1 MPKSPS
7 TQFDPED
14 EPLEKWES
22 RMMKKGEEYMSNA
35 EDKAGKLTAYYPYSQ
50 DVKWYINYFGQIP
63 EMMFDFYYE
72 GSNYIIDIDRVDKW
86 LSGSELVEFK
96 MLNKTAYDIKRNQ
109 YDIEELSYFYVLKDK
124 VMIRIQQDKLIIIA
138 PTEDNKVY
146 KKVFDFIRKSFRR
159 MKLDKEFFILNF
171 KNNHFS
177 LKSIKIKPVDLDLKK
192 NYNDDFIEFDK
203 DLVSNLENEK
213 SGIILLHGEPGTGK
227 TTYLK
232 KLIIDVDKK
241 FIYINPNLVPNLL
254 SPDFID
260 FIAQNNNSI
269 LIIEEAEKIIKDR
282 INFDSNQASVSNLL
296 NISDGL
302 LSDALQMKII
312 CTFNADIKDIDKA
325 LLRKGR
331 IMSKYEFKAL
341 EKNKAQEIITELYP
355 EDNIVV
361 DKAMT
366 IAEIYNFDKKDY
378 QVKYNSVGFKR

>member
-1 MPKSPS
+1 MPKEEIPN
-7 TQFDPED
+7 FIND
-14 EPLEKWES
+14 EPLERWES
-22 RMMKKGEEYMSNA
+22 RMIKKGEEYMSDSN
-35 EDKAGKLTAYYPYSQ
+35 DKANRLASYYPYSQ
-50 DVKWYINYFGQIP
+50 DIKWYINYFSRIP
-63 EMMFDFYYE
+63 EIMFDFYYE
-72 GSNYIIDIDRVDKW
+72 GSNYVIDIDRADKW
-86 LSGSELVEFK
+86 LSSSNLVEFK
-96 MLNKTAYDIKRNQ
+96 MLNKTAYDIKKNQ
-109 YDIEELSYFYVLKDK
+109 YDIEELSYFYVLKEE
-124 VMIRIQQDKLIIIA
+124 VMVRIQQDKIIIIA
-138 PTEDNKVY
+138 PTEDNKIY
-146 KKVFDFIRKSFRR
+146 KKVFEFLRKSFRK

-171 KNNHFS
+171 KNNHFT
-177 LKSIKIKPVDLDLKK
+177 LKSIKIKPVDLELSKK
-192 NYNDDFIEFDK
+192 YNDDFIEFDK
-203 DLVSNLENEK
+203 DLVENLESDK

-232 KLIIDVDKK
+232 KLIMDVDKK

-282 INFDSNQASVSNLL
+282 NNFDSNQVSVSNLL

-341 EKNKAQEIITELYP
+341 DKEKSQALINEIYP
-355 EDNIVV
+355 EENIVV
-361 DKAMT
+361 DKPMT

>member
-1 MPKSPS
+1 MPKSRTP
-7 TQFDPED
+7 QFNPED

-22 RMMKKGEEYMSNA
+22 KMIKKGEEYISNA

-63 EMMFDFYYE
+63 EIMFDFYYE

-192 NYNDDFIEFDK
+192 NYNDDFMEFDK

-378 QVKYNSVGFKR
+378 QVRYNSVGFKR

>member
-1 MPKSPS
+1 MPKSRTP
-7 TQFDPED
+7 QFDPED

-22 RMMKKGEEYMSNA
+22 KMMKKGEEYISNA

-63 EMMFDFYYE
+63 EIMFDFYYE

-96 MLNKTAYDIKRNQ
+96 MLNKTAYDIKRSQ

-192 NYNDDFIEFDK
+192 NYNDDFMEFDK

-378 QVKYNSVGFKR
+378 QVRYNSVGFKR

>member
-63 EMMFDFYYE
+63 EIMFDFYYE

-109 YDIEELSYFYVLKDK
+109 YNIEELSYFYVLKDK

-192 NYNDDFIEFDK
+192 NYNDDFIEFDE

>member
-1 MPKSPS
+1 MAD
-7 TQFDPED
+7 FDDD
-14 EPLEKWES
+14 EFISKWETKL
-22 RMMKKGEEYMSNA
+22 MKKGEEVSDSNDDNA
-35 EDKAGKLTAYYPYSQ
+35 SKFTAYYPYSQ
-50 DVKWYINYFGQIP
+50 DVKWYMNYFGEVP
-63 EMMFDFYYE
+63 EIVFDFYYE
-72 GSNYIIDIDRVDKW
+72 GSNYVIDIDRVDKW
-86 LSGSELVEFK
+86 LSGSGLVQFK
-96 MLNKTAYDIKRNQ
+96 MLNKTAYDIKKNQ
-109 YDIEELSYFYVLKDK
+109 YEIEDLSYFYVLTKN
-124 VMIRIQQDKLIIIA
+124 VTVRIQQDKLIIIA
-138 PTEDNKVY
+138 PTEYNTVY
-146 KKVFDFIRKSFRR
+146 KRVYDFFRKSFKRI
-159 MKLDKEFFILNF
+159 KLDKEFFILNF

-177 LKSIKIKPVDLDLKK
+177 LKSIKIKPVELELQK
-192 NYNDDFIEFDK
+192 NYNDGFEDFDK
-203 DLVSNLENEK
+203 DLIKNLENNK

-232 KLIIDVDKK
+232 KLITEVDKK

-282 INFDSNQASVSNLL
+282 NNFDSSQASVANLL

-331 IMSKYEFKAL
+331 IMSKYEFKSL
-341 EKNKAQEIITELYP
+341 EKDKAQKIITELYP
-355 EDNIVV
+355 DENIVV
-361 DKAMT
+361 DKPMT

-378 QVKYNSVGFKR
+378 QVKYNSVGFKKA

>member
-63 EMMFDFYYE
+63 EIMFDFYYE

>member
-1 MPKSPS
+1 MPKSRTP
-7 TQFDPED
+7 QFDPED

-22 RMMKKGEEYMSNA
+22 KMMKKGEEYISNA

-63 EMMFDFYYE
+63 EIMFDFYYE

-192 NYNDDFIEFDK
+192 NYNDDFMEFDK

-378 QVKYNSVGFKR
+378 QVRYNSVGFKR

>member
-1 MPKSPS
+1 
-7 TQFDPED
+7 
-14 EPLEKWES
+14 
-22 RMMKKGEEYMSNA
+22 MKKGEEISDSNDDNA
-35 EDKAGKLTAYYPYSQ
+35 SKFTAYYPYSQ
-50 DVKWYINYFGQIP
+50 DVKWYMNYFGEVP
-63 EMMFDFYYE
+63 EIVFDFYYE
-72 GSNYIIDIDRVDKW
+72 GSNYVIDIDRVDKW
-86 LSGSELVEFK
+86 LSGSGLVQFK
-96 MLNKTAYDIKRNQ
+96 MLNKTAYDIKKNQ
-109 YDIEELSYFYVLKDK
+109 YEIEDLSYFYVLTKN
-124 VMIRIQQDKLIIIA
+124 VTVRIQQDKLIIIA
-138 PTEDNKVY
+138 PTEYNTVY
-146 KKVFDFIRKSFRR
+146 KRVYDFFRKSFKRI
-159 MKLDKEFFILNF
+159 KLDKEFFILNF

-177 LKSIKIKPVDLDLKK
+177 LKSIKIKPVELELQK
-192 NYNDDFIEFDK
+192 NYNDGFEDFDK
-203 DLVSNLENEK
+203 DLIKNLENNK

-232 KLIIDVDKK
+232 KLITEVDKK

-282 INFDSNQASVSNLL
+282 NNFDSSQASVANLL

-341 EKNKAQEIITELYP
+341 EKDKAQKIITELYP
-355 EDNIVV
+355 DENIVV
-361 DKAMT
+361 DKPMT

-378 QVKYNSVGFKR
+378 QVKYNSVGFKKA

>member
-1 MPKSPS
+1 MPKSRTP
-7 TQFDPED
+7 QFDPED

-22 RMMKKGEEYMSNA
+22 KMMKKGEEYISNA

-63 EMMFDFYYE
+63 EIMFDFYYE

-192 NYNDDFIEFDK
+192 NYNDDFMEFDK

-366 IAEIYNFDKKDY
+366 IAEIYYFDKKDY
-378 QVKYNSVGFKR
+378 QVRYNSVGFKR

>member
-1 MPKSPS
+1 
-7 TQFDPED
+7 
-14 EPLEKWES
+14 
-22 RMMKKGEEYMSNA
+22 MMKKGEEYISNA

-63 EMMFDFYYE
+63 EIMFDFYYE

-192 NYNDDFIEFDK
+192 NYNDDFMEFDK

-378 QVKYNSVGFKR
+378 QVRYNSVGFKR

>member
-1 MPKSPS
+1 
-7 TQFDPED
+7 
-14 EPLEKWES
+14 
-22 RMMKKGEEYMSNA
+22 MMKKGEEYIFNA

-63 EMMFDFYYE
+63 EIMFDFYYE

-203 DLVSNLENEK
+203 DLVANLENEK

-378 QVKYNSVGFKR
+378 QIRYNSVGFKR

>member
-1 MPKSPS
+1 MPKSRTP
-7 TQFDPED
+7 QFDPED

-22 RMMKKGEEYMSNA
+22 KMMKKGEEYMSNT

-63 EMMFDFYYE
+63 EIMFDFYYE

-192 NYNDDFIEFDK
+192 NYNDDFMEFDK

-378 QVKYNSVGFKR
+378 QVRYNSVGFKR

>member
-1 MPKSPS
+1 MPKSRTP
-7 TQFDPED
+7 QFDPED

-22 RMMKKGEEYMSNA
+22 KMMKKGEEYISNA

-63 EMMFDFYYE
+63 EIMFDFYYE

-146 KKVFDFIRKSFRR
+146 KKVFDFIRKSFKR

-192 NYNDDFIEFDK
+192 NYNDDFMEFDK

-378 QVKYNSVGFKR
+378 QVRYNSVGFKR